1 MSIENRLAAK
11 ERARQ
16 VQVKMRRA
24 KMIEFVL
31 ILMGI
36 ACVGLIVLLIYNN
49 RHKGD
54 IDYKKY
60 ITEDGTIEGY
70 DVDANVKLDKDIMG
84 EGGVSYAEYAVS
96 EQKIIDTITANCESA
111 LKKEKEE
118 AEAAAKAE
126 EDAAGTDEGADGTE
140 EDADGTNEGADGTD
154 AEEEIKF
161 EYETMFNDEFVEK
174 YFKETLE
181 SSEFEATKDGYYAYI
196 KNELETQAD
205 NSLDN
210 AIDTWLVENA
220 EVSSLP
226 KKYVK
231 LMTKNITNETINSF
245 ETYKQLYEQLG
256 YTSVYSLYRDPEG
269 EKSDKKA
276 FQEAMEKN
284 SKSMVKEI
292 VVLLAEFNKLG
303 LSVSDAEVDEYID
316 SQCNIDRTKGTIT
329 SEEEKMRTEYLDTYG
344 KNYCKM
350 QCKCK
355 KAVTTLRDQIKA
367 AYVPETSAN

>member
-16 VQVKMRRA
+16 VQVRMRRA
-24 KMIEFVL
+24 KITEFVL
-31 ILMGI
+31 ILVGI
-36 ACVGLIVLLIYNN
+36 ACVALIVLLVYNN

-60 ITEDGTIEGY
+60 VTEDGTIEGY
-70 DVDANVKLDKDIMG
+70 DVDANVKWNKDIMG
-84 EGGVSYAEYAVS
+84 EGGVSFAEYAVT
-96 EQKIIDTITANCESA
+96 EQKIIDTIKTNCEAA
-111 LKKEKEE
+111 LKQEQEE

-126 EDAAGTDEGADGTE
+126 EGADGTE
-140 EDADGTNEGADGTD
+140 EDADGT
-154 AEEEIKF
+154 EEKEDIKF
-161 EYETMFNDEFVEK
+161 EYDTMFNDEFVEK

-181 SSEFEATKDGYYAYI
+181 SGEYEVTKDGYYAYI
-196 KNELETQAD
+196 KNDLETQAD
-205 NSLDN
+205 KSLET
-210 AIDTWLVENA
+210 AIDEWLVENA

-231 LMTKNITNETINSF
+231 VMTKNVTNETINSF
-245 ETYKQLYEQLG
+245 EAYKSLYEQLG
-256 YTSVYSLYRDPEG
+256 ITSVYSMYKDPDG
-269 EKSDKKA
+269 KKSDKKA
-276 FQEAMEKN
+276 FKEAMEN
-284 SKSMVKEI
+284 GAENMVKET

-303 LSVSDAEVDEYID
+303 LSVTDAEVDEYID

-329 SEEEKMRTEYLDTYG
+329 ADEEKARTEYLDIYG

>member
-16 VQVKMRRA
+16 VQAKMRRA

-118 AEAAAKAE
+118 AKAAAKAE
-126 EDAAGTDEGADGTE
+126 DADGTDEG
-140 EDADGTNEGADGTD
+140 ADGTNEGADGTD

-231 LMTKNITNETINSF
+231 LMTKNISRI
-245 ETYKQLYEQLG
+245 
-256 YTSVYSLYRDPEG
+256 
-269 EKSDKKA
+269 
-276 FQEAMEKN
+276 
-284 SKSMVKEI
+284 
-292 VVLLAEFNKLG
+292 
-303 LSVSDAEVDEYID
+303 
-316 SQCNIDRTKGTIT
+316 
-329 SEEEKMRTEYLDTYG
+329 
-344 KNYCKM
+344 
-350 QCKCK
+350 
-355 KAVTTLRDQIKA
+355 
-367 AYVPETSAN
+367 